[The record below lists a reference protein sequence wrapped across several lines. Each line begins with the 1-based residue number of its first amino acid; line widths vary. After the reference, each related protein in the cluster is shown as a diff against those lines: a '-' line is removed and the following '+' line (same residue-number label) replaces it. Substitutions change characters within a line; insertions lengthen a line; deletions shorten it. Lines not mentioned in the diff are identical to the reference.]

1 MMIRVINNVEDL
13 KKYFSW
19 IIESVKDGRNT
30 KEYGEEHV
38 KTTMDFSS
46 NAMKKEDEKS
56 IITEYNKFVEEF
68 NSI

>member
-1 MMIRVINNVEDL
+1 MMIRAINNVEDL

-30 KEYGEEHV
+30 KEYGEKHV
-38 KTTMDFSS
+38 KTTMAFSS
-46 NAMKKEDEKS
+46 NVMKKEDEKS